1 MELTKELKEIF
12 IETAQEL
19 KGSARRIFK
28 AKVVKAL
35 GQGGQRQVEEEL
47 GWNRGAIRK
56 GQTELAGGFA
66 YLDQFRKRGWKPIT
80 AHWPTLLD
88 DLQAI
93 AEAVSQTDPTFQ
105 TTRLYLRLSAAEVR
119 KQLIEQKGYREEESP
134 SEETIRLKLNELGY
148 GLKKVKKSQ
157 PQKKLPETEAIF
169 AQVVQV
175 NAAADADD
183 TQLRLSLDAKATVL
197 LGLLSRGGYNRVKVK
212 ALDHDFRPEQT
223 VTPVGIFLP
232 QYNETYIFLIT
243 SPVTSDVLVDCLRE
257 VWLMLKERFPR
268 VKTLVLNQDN
278 GPECHSRRTQW
289 MKRITQ
295 LADEF
300 QLSVQLAYYPPYH
313 SKYNPI
319 ERVRGVL
326 ENYWRGSLLDT
337 LTTVFHF
344 AQNMTYNRLHPV
356 VKIIETIYHTGVKL
370 SQKAMANLEKRF
382 ERLPGL
388 EKYFVRISPLPI

>member
-1 MELTKELKEIF
+1 MELTEELKDIF

-19 KGSARRIFK
+19 KGHAGRIFK

-35 GQGGQRQVEEEL
+35 GQGGQRRVEEEL
-47 GWNRGAIRK
+47 DWNRGTIRK
-56 GQTELAGGFA
+56 GLTELEGGFA
-66 YLDQFRKRGWKPIT
+66 SLDQFRKRGRKPVT

-88 DLQAI
+88 DLKAM

-119 KQLIEQKGYREEESP
+119 TQLIERKGYGADELRSA
-134 SEETIRLKLNELGY
+134 ETIRLKLNELGY

-157 PQKKLPETEAIF
+157 PKKKLPETDAIF
-169 AQVVQV
+169 AQIAQV

-183 TQLRLSLDAKATVL
+183 TQLRLSIDAKATVL
-197 LGLLSRGGYNRVKVK
+197 VGLLSRGGYNRVKVK

-232 QYNETYIFLIT
+232 QYNETYLFLIT

-257 VWLMLKERFPR
+257 VWLMLKARFPR

-289 MKRITQ
+289 MKRLTQ

-300 QLSVQLAYYPPYH
+300 QLSLQLAHYPPYH

-319 ERVRGVL
+319 ERVWGVL

-344 AQNMTYNRLHPV
+344 AQNMTYNRIHPV
-356 VKIIETIYHTGVKL
+356 VKIVKTLYHTGVKL

-388 EKYFVRISPLPI
+388 EKYFIRISPLPI